1 MKRNV
6 FVLFF
11 VALGLSS
18 CAQKETNLDLTTVKQ
33 FDINRYLGKWYEIGR
48 FDHSFERG
56 IVGATAMYSLNED
69 GTIKVVNT
77 GYKNSFEGK
86 LKEAKGKG
94 KFADKNNPAKLKVSF
109 FLWFYGAYNVLE
121 LDQENYSYA
130 LIGSD
135 SDKYL
140 WILSRTPQLKEED
153 KEFLLKR
160 AKERGYDTSKIIWVE
175 QK

>member
-6 FVLFF
+6 FALLFLTLGF
-11 VALGLSS
+11 VS
-18 CAQKETNLDLTTVKQ
+18 CAQKQSNLDLTTVKE

-56 IVGATAMYSLNED
+56 MVGTTAMYSLKDD
-69 GTIKVVNT
+69 GTIRVVNS
-77 GYKNSFEGK
+77 GYKNGFDGK
-86 LKEAKGKG
+86 LKEAVGKG
-94 KFADKNNPAKLKVSF
+94 KFADKNNPAKLKVAF
-109 FLWFYGAYNVLE
+109 FLWFYGAYNILE

-130 LIGSD
+130 LIGSN

-140 WILSRTPQLKEED
+140 WILSRTPKLKNED
-153 KEFLLKR
+153 MEFLLRR